1 MKVQRYKTYWMVV
14 NSGVRHTATPLKHR
28 KAQGDDD
35 QSGHVIAQ
43 ENTKSTATMQN
54 ILIREC
60 NMG

>member
-1 MKVQRYKTYWMVV
+1 MKVQRYKTCWMAA
-14 NSGVRHTATPLKHR
+14 NSRVRHTATPLKHR
-28 KAQGDDD
+28 KVQGDDD

-54 ILIREC
+54 IMIRER